1 MKQNFPKHIG
11 RAFVYM
17 LLSLFMCMV
26 AGNASAEERN
36 PVVKIDN
43 TSYTSS
49 GTEVTLRLWMF
60 NWKYAVPNTKKY
72 NARFT
77 GDVYLYIDDKEVGKL
92 NSMWGLISGS
102 SYTMLNDKSGAVCKS
117 SDIK

>member
-11 RAFVYM
+11 RALVYM

-36 PVVKIDN
+36 PVVKIDK

-49 GTEVTLRLWMF
+49 GTEVTLKLWMF
-60 NWKYAVPNTKKY
+60 NEYSPFTNY
-72 NARFT
+72 SARFT
-77 GDVYLYIDDKEVGKL
+77 GDVNLYIDDQVVVKL
-92 NSMWGLISGS
+92 NSI
-102 SYTMLNDKSGAVCKS
+102 
-117 SDIK
+117 

>member
-26 AGNASAEERN
+26 AGNASAEELN
-36 PVVKIDN
+36 PVVKIDK

-60 NWKYAVPNTKKY
+60 NWKKTAMNTKKY

-77 GDVYLYIDDKEVGKL
+77 GDVSLYIDDKEVGKL
-92 NSMWGLISGS
+92 KDMWFFYIWFKLH
-102 SYTMLNDKSGAVCKS
+102 
-117 SDIK
+117 

>member
-77 GDVYLYIDDKEVGKL
+77 GDVSLYIDDKEVGKL
-92 NSMWGLISGS
+92 NSMWGLISSS
-102 SYTMLNDKSGAVCKS
+102 SYTS
-117 SDIK
+117 S